1 MDSFLPHRIAKW
13 TGDSFRRQAR
23 LAREGHGQGR
33 FRVMSSDNEPY
44 YGLTPR
50 SAERKGAAV
59 LASLRHLANGI
70 FELEREA
77 KRTSVDTLKSW
88 CQQQTFST
96 VWPLPQR

>member
-1 MDSFLPHRIAKW
+1 
-13 TGDSFRRQAR
+13 
-23 LAREGHGQGR
+23 
-33 FRVMSSDNEPY
+33 MSSDNEPY